1 MKAQTVILY
10 ILRNDGLY
18 DIVSARRR
26 SDWPGY
32 LQSGDEWWQTGEDS
46 IGRTYGKPYSED
58 MTRRETAPSIRHPG
72 PKLFAI
78 GLEGESL
85 LLPTEFEDPQEK
97 RARLIEQTAIRRV
110 VGDRKKERRM
120 EQVQSILALCVLMG
134 MFILCAIFA
143 PTLIERVQETGVIP
157 TIGEEGGDATDTEA
171 SEDSQSTPTPT
182 PLPGADYPSISGVG
196 REGSGGLAS
205 LRIDGAIDLSRAAL
219 GD

>member
-18 DIVSARRR
+18 DVVSARRR

-120 EQVQSILALCVLMG
+120 EQVQSMLALGVLMG
-134 MFILCAIFA
+134 MLILCAIFA

-157 TIGEEGGDATDTEA
+157 TIGDEEGGDATDAEA
-171 SEDSQSTPTPT
+171 SEDTQIQSTPT
-182 PLPGADYPSISGVG
+182 PLPGTDYRSISRLV
-196 REGSGGLAS
+196 REGSG
-205 LRIDGAIDLSRAAL
+205 
-219 GD
+219 